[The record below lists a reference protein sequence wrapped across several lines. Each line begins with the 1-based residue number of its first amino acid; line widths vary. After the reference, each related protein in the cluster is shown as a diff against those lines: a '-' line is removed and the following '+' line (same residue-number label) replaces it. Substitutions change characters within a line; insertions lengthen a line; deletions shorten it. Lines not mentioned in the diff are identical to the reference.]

1 MDPQGRL
8 PNFFI
13 IGAMKSGTTTL
24 RVWLNE
30 HPDAFCPRELHF
42 FDENFDKGLDWY
54 RTQFAEAGGASA
66 VGEKCP
72 SYLAQ
77 PRALERLQAAIPSPK
92 LIVVLR
98 EPVGRA
104 YSQYWHQRRRGEES
118 LSFEDA
124 LRAEPERVR
133 GRGEGEVPFDYFGR
147 GRYLPQLERVAAM
160 FGRERLKVFL
170 FEDQKRDGAAVF
182 RETCEFLGIDAS
194 LAPTDPEL
202 RANPYRANPYDK
214 SVRERVKKA
223 AWRLVPASRRPE
235 VRAATARD
243 YPPMKPAT
251 RDELRQR
258 YAEDNAALA
267 RWLGRDLSVWTA

>member
-1 MDPQGRL
+1 MDREGRL

-42 FDENFDKGLDWY
+42 FDDRFHEGLDWY
-54 RTQFAEAGGASA
+54 RAQFAEAADVSA

-72 SYLAQ
+72 SYMAQ
-77 PRALERLQAAIPSPK
+77 PRALERLKEAIPSPR
-92 LIVVLR
+92 LIAVLR
-98 EPVGRA
+98 DPVTRA
-104 YSQYWHQRRRGEES
+104 YSHYWHQRRRGEER

-124 LRAEPERVR
+124 LQAEAERVR
-133 GRGEGEVPFDYFGR
+133 GRGEGEVPFDYVGR

-170 FEDQKRDGAAVF
+170 FEDQKTDGAAVF

-194 LAPTDPEL
+194 VAPGDPTL
-202 RANPYRANPYDK
+202 RANPYRANPYDA
-214 SVRERVKKA
+214 SARERIKKA
-223 AWRLVPASRRPE
+223 AWRLVPASRRPD
-235 VRAATARD
+235 VRAAEARD
-243 YPPMKPAT
+243 YPPMQPAT
-251 RDELRQR
+251 RDRLRER

-267 RWLGRDLSVWTA
+267 RWLGRDLSAWA